1 MSQIYSYLRLSLDNP
16 VNHFPIYEPSAER
29 VAEVAKAYSEAN
41 NPLGVHYDASREVR
55 EKGAAYYQLSG
66 DEETRKR
73 QLEELMSARQETER
87 TRQETGAVNVKPGE
101 IEGMREDLSV
111 GARSRAMEKRK

>member
-1 MSQIYSYLRLSLDNP
+1 M
-16 VNHFPIYEPSAER
+16 
-29 VAEVAKAYSEAN
+29 AEVAKAYSEAN

-111 GARSRAMEKRK
+111 GAKNRDT